1 MSIDSEPDEDSSG
14 FPAIVR
20 NLEDELEDEELNEND
35 PQADRLHLFA
45 KGGLTG
51 SATWALTAAKDAKR
65 AKTVEVN
72 FIINL

>member
-1 MSIDSEPDEDSSG
+1 
-14 FPAIVR
+14 
-20 NLEDELEDEELNEND
+20 LEDELEDEELNEND